1 MLYNGNV
8 GLLTYICVTS
18 FRELCVCGP
27 PGEITSAQCLSV
39 HTLLDMCVFFID
51 LLSSGVFFI
60 DLHASLPRVPWH
72 RFIDGGF
79 PPRQYQ
85 VSQLAG
91 DLHSVQCTPAW
102 SFTKVDFKE
111 GRPTDSET
119 REDLPLSSGWRFQVV
134 GFENKWREILLSTY
148 FWNVASHSL
157 K

>member
-1 MLYNGNV
+1 M
-8 GLLTYICVTS
+8 GLLTYICVS
-18 FRELCVCGP
+18 LFRELCVCG
-27 PGEITSAQCLSV
+27 EITRVQCLSV

-102 SFTKVDFKE
+102 SLTTMDWQVDH
-111 GRPTDSET
+111 G
-119 REDLPLSSGWRFQVV
+119 EDLGAGR
-134 GFENKWREILLSTY
+134 GFNPNRGFVLLKQSVTDQ
-148 FWNVASHSL
+148 
-157 K
+157 

>member
-1 MLYNGNV
+1 MKKVRKNLLIKKEESSNENV
-8 GLLTYICVTS
+8 GLLTYICVS
-18 FRELCVCGP
+18 LFRELCMC
-27 PGEITSAQCLSV
+27 GEIMRVQCLCV
-39 HTLLDMCVFFID
+39 LILFTVCVFFID

-102 SFTKVDFKE
+102 SLTTMDLQE
-111 GRPTDSET
+111 GHIENLGARRGFNPNRGFVLLKQSVTD
-119 REDLPLSSGWRFQVV
+119 Q
-134 GFENKWREILLSTY
+134 
-148 FWNVASHSL
+148 
-157 K
+157 